1 MTFVSHLSRQKS
13 CFEFDALKMQQ
24 NLHSHKFQDDHKIK
38 TLMIYLDE
46 RVPFLLTDINILG
59 ARDSY

>member
-1 MTFVSHLSRQKS
+1 M
-13 CFEFDALKMQQ
+13 FEFDALKMQQ